1 MGMIEKRKMH
11 WLRRLGCL
19 LALLTLAGC
28 GSREAKL
35 IAEKISDADQPD
47 KILFE
52 RSLFEIARSRYD
64 VGRLTLN
71 TLINTYPDSEYLA
84 KAKLAIADSYY
95 KEGGTA
101 GLTQAQVEYRDFITF
116 FPTAPEAPE
125 AQYKIGLSHFR
136 RISKPG
142 RDLSEAA
149 MAEAEFKEFLLRYP
163 DSELIRKVKS
173 KLRLVQ
179 ELIADANFRIAKFY
193 SQKRANKAVISRLEE
208 IADDYP
214 SYSRADSALWL
225 LAITLEK
232 VKKSAESVPY
242 YSRIITDYPL
252 SPLVEE
258 SKERLQAL
266 GQVVPRPTRASV
278 IRAEADALH
287 KSRRSLLGRFGG
299 MMSGKP
305 NLSATRRG
313 PVRVTRVDVPTGPLV
328 ARAQPSQN
336 GEKENEKGEEV
347 GEGVGELKLELKSV
361 TADGSSDG
369 SVVEGETTAPSGNTV
384 GVRVISD
391 SASAGKEEKEEKDE
405 DEEEKE
411 EEDTSGGGNG
421 DR

>member
-1 MGMIEKRKMH
+1 MSPAIRSIQKKT
-11 WLRRLGCL
+11 LR
-19 LALLTLAGC
+19 
-28 GSREAKL
+28 
-35 IAEKISDADQPD
+35 
-47 KILFE
+47 
-52 RSLFEIARSRYD
+52 
-64 VGRLTLN
+64 
-71 TLINTYPDSEYLA
+71 
-84 KAKLAIADSYY
+84 KAKPGPIR
-95 KEGGTA
+95 G
-101 GLTQAQVEYRDFITF
+101 
-116 FPTAPEAPE
+116 
-125 AQYKIGLSHFR
+125 
-136 RISKPG
+136 SK
-142 RDLSEAA
+142 D
-149 MAEAEFKEFLLRYP
+149 
-163 DSELIRKVKS
+163 
-173 KLRLVQ
+173 
-179 ELIADANFRIAKFY
+179 
-193 SQKRANKAVISRLEE
+193 
-208 IADDYP
+208 
-214 SYSRADSALWL
+214 
-225 LAITLEK
+225 
-232 VKKSAESVPY
+232 
-242 YSRIITDYPL
+242 
-252 SPLVEE
+252 
-258 SKERLQAL
+258 RLQAL